1 MVLPLSIGAANSYD
15 DAMTPELPY
24 HSQLPF
30 TFGALEQ
37 GDDSFRRAK
46 AVVLPIPFERTTS
59 YVPGTKNG
67 PREIIAASSQVELY
81 DEELGVEVCDVG
93 IHTLPGMES
102 PFADTAEALAEMR
115 TVAGWLAGEGKFFV
129 ALGGEHAV
137 TAPLVAGV
145 AERHPGVTVL
155 QIDAHADLRES
166 YLGDPHSHASAMR
179 RTLDYARCVQVGI
192 RNLSAP
198 EAAAVPSLNTAM
210 FYDWN
215 MRQDPDWISRVVDA
229 LGEKVY
235 VTIDLDGLDPAVM
248 PAVGT
253 PEPGGLSWRELL
265 ALLRRVM
272 KARVVVAADVVE
284 LCPIPGFVAP
294 NFLAAR
300 LVYKL
305 IGYRFC
311 LA

>member
-1 MVLPLSIGAANSYD
+1 MAH
-15 DAMTPELPY
+15 ELPY
-24 HSQLPF
+24 HAQLPF

-37 GDDSFRRAK
+37 DAGSFDRAG
-46 AVVLPIPFERTTS
+46 AVVLPVPFERTTS

-67 PREIIAASSQVELY
+67 PREIIAASGQVELY
-81 DEELGVEVCDVG
+81 DEELGREICDVG
-93 IHTLPGMES
+93 IHTLPAMES
-102 PFADTAEALAEMR
+102 PFASTDEAFAEMR
-115 TVAGWLAGEGKFFV
+115 RVSEWLAGAGKFFV
-129 ALGGEHAV
+129 ALGGEHAL

-145 AERHPGVTVL
+145 AAVHPGVTVL

-166 YLGDPHSHASAMR
+166 YMGDRHSHASAMR
-179 RTLDYARCVQVGI
+179 RVLEYAPTVQVGI

-198 EAAAVPSLNTAM
+198 EAEAIPGLETTV

-215 MRQDPDWISRVVDA
+215 MRNDPAWITRVVEA

-235 VTIDLDGLDPAVM
+235 VTIDCDGLDPAIM

-253 PEPGGLSWRELL
+253 PEPGGLSWRETLT
-265 ALLRRVM
+265 LLRRVM
-272 KARVVVAADVVE
+272 EARTVVAADVVE

-305 IGYRFC
+305 IGYRFF
-311 LA
+311 AR

>member
-1 MVLPLSIGAANSYD
+1 
-15 DAMTPELPY
+15 MTSELPY
-24 HSQLPF
+24 HAQLPF
-30 TFGALEQ
+30 TFGAIEQ
-37 GDDSFRRAK
+37 DAGSFERAR

-81 DEELGVEVCDVG
+81 DEELGREICDAG

-102 PFADTAEALAEMR
+102 PFAATEEAFAEMR
-115 TVAGWLAGEGKFFV
+115 RVAAWIAGAGKFFV
-129 ALGGEHAV
+129 ALGGEHAL

-145 AERHPGVTVL
+145 AEQHPGVTVL
-155 QIDAHADLRES
+155 QIDAHADLRDS
-166 YLGDPHSHASAMR
+166 YMGDRHSHASAMR
-179 RTLDYARCVQVGI
+179 RVLEFAPCVQVAI

-198 EAAAVPSLNTAM
+198 EVGAIPSLATTV

-215 MRQDPDWISRVVDA
+215 MREDPDWMQRVVDN

-235 VTIDLDGLDPAVM
+235 VTIDCDGIDPAVM

-253 PEPGGLSWRELL
+253 PEPGGVSWRELL
-265 ALLRRVM
+265 TLLKLVMSRRT
-272 KARVVVAADVVE
+272 VVAADVVE

-305 IGYRFC
+305 IGYRFF
-311 LA
+311 A

>member
-1 MVLPLSIGAANSYD
+1 MAND
-15 DAMTPELPY
+15 LPY
-24 HSQLPF
+24 HAQLPF

-37 GDDSFRRAK
+37 DAGSFDRAG
-46 AVVLPIPFERTTS
+46 AVILPVPFERTTS

-67 PREIIAASSQVELY
+67 PREIIAASGQVELY
-81 DEELGVEVCDVG
+81 DEELGREICDAG

-102 PFADTAEALAEMR
+102 PFASTGDAFAEMHR
-115 TVAGWLAGEGKFFV
+115 VAAWLAGAGKFFV
-129 ALGGEHAV
+129 ALGGEHAL

-145 AERHPGVTVL
+145 ADVHPGVTVL
-155 QIDAHADLRES
+155 QIDAHADLRDS
-166 YLGDPHSHASAMR
+166 YMGDRHSHASAMR
-179 RTLDYARCVQVGI
+179 RVLEHAPAVQVAI

-198 EAAAVPSLNTAM
+198 EAAAMPGLKTTV

-215 MRQDPDWISRVVDA
+215 MRNDPAWITRIVEA

-235 VTIDLDGLDPAVM
+235 ITIDCDGIDPGVM

-253 PEPGGLSWRELL
+253 PEPGGMTWRELL
-265 ALLRRVM
+265 TLLKLVM
-272 KARVVVAADVVE
+272 TKRTVVAADVVE
-284 LCPIPGFVAP
+284 LCPIPGLVAP

-305 IGYRFC
+305 IGYRFF
-311 LA
+311 AR

>member
-1 MVLPLSIGAANSYD
+1 MAN
-15 DAMTPELPY
+15 ELPY
-24 HSQLPF
+24 HAQLPF

-37 GDDSFRRAK
+37 DAASFDRAG
-46 AVVLPIPFERTTS
+46 AVVLPVPFERTTS

-67 PREIIAASSQVELY
+67 PREIIAASGQVELY
-81 DEELGVEVCDVG
+81 DEELGREICDIG
-93 IHTLPGMES
+93 IHTLPAMES
-102 PFADTAEALAEMR
+102 PFASTDDAFAEMR
-115 TVAGWLAGEGKFFV
+115 RVAAWLAGAGKFFV
-129 ALGGEHAV
+129 ALGGEHAL

-145 AERHPGVTVL
+145 ADVHPGVSVL

-166 YLGDPHSHASAMR
+166 YMGDRHSHASAMR
-179 RTLDYARCVQVGI
+179 RVLEYAPTVQVAI

-198 EAAAVPSLNTAM
+198 EAEAIPGLETTV

-215 MRQDPDWISRVVDA
+215 MRDDPAWITRVVEA

-235 VTIDLDGLDPAVM
+235 ITIDCDGIDPAIM

-253 PEPGGLSWRELL
+253 PEPGGLSWRETLTLL
-265 ALLRRVM
+265 KLVM
-272 KARVVVAADVVE
+272 TKKTVVAADVVE

-311 LA
+311 LRP

>member
-1 MVLPLSIGAANSYD
+1 MA
-15 DAMTPELPY
+15 TELPY
-24 HSQLPF
+24 HAQLPF

-37 GDDSFRRAK
+37 DAGSFDRAR
-46 AVVLPIPFERTTS
+46 AVVLPVPFERTTS

-67 PREIIAASSQVELY
+67 PREIIAASGQVELY
-81 DEELGVEVCDVG
+81 DEELGREICDVG
-93 IHTLPGMES
+93 IHTLPAMES
-102 PFADTAEALAEMR
+102 PFASTDEAFAEMR
-115 TVAGWLAGEGKFFV
+115 RVAGWLAGAGKFFV
-129 ALGGEHAV
+129 ALGGEHAL

-145 AERHPGVTVL
+145 AAVHPGVTVL

-166 YLGDPHSHASAMR
+166 YMGDRHSHASAMR
-179 RTLDYARCVQVGI
+179 RVLEYAPTVQVGI

-198 EAAAVPSLNTAM
+198 EAEAIPGLETTV

-215 MRQDPDWISRVVDA
+215 MRNDPEWITRVVEA
-229 LGEKVY
+229 LGENVY
-235 VTIDLDGLDPAVM
+235 ITIDCDGLDPAIM

-253 PEPGGLSWRELL
+253 PEPGGLTWRETLT
-265 ALLRRVM
+265 LLRRVM
-272 KARVVVAADVVE
+272 ETKTVVAADVVE

-305 IGYRFC
+305 IGYRFF
-311 LA
+311 AR

>member
-1 MVLPLSIGAANSYD
+1 MAH
-15 DAMTPELPY
+15 ELPY
-24 HSQLPF
+24 HAQLPF

-37 GDDSFRRAK
+37 DAGSFDRAG
-46 AVVLPIPFERTTS
+46 AVVLPVPFERTTS

-67 PREIIAASSQVELY
+67 PREIIAASGQVELY
-81 DEELGVEVCDVG
+81 DEELGREICDVG
-93 IHTLPGMES
+93 IHTLPAMES
-102 PFADTAEALAEMR
+102 PFASTDEAFAEMR
-115 TVAGWLAGEGKFFV
+115 RVAAWLAGAGKFFV
-129 ALGGEHAV
+129 ALGGEHAL

-145 AERHPGVTVL
+145 AAVHPGVTVL

-166 YLGDPHSHASAMR
+166 YMGDRHSHASAMR
-179 RTLDYARCVQVGI
+179 RVLEYAPTVQVGI

-198 EAAAVPSLNTAM
+198 EAEAIPGLETTV

-215 MRQDPDWISRVVDA
+215 MRNDPAWITRVVEA
-229 LGEKVY
+229 LGENVY
-235 VTIDLDGLDPAVM
+235 ITIDCDGLDPAIM

-253 PEPGGLSWRELL
+253 PEPGGLTWRETLT
-265 ALLRRVM
+265 LLRRVM
-272 KARVVVAADVVE
+272 ETKTVVAADVVE

-305 IGYRFC
+305 IGYRFF
-311 LA
+311 AR

>member
-1 MVLPLSIGAANSYD
+1 MA
-15 DAMTPELPY
+15 TELPY
-24 HSQLPF
+24 HAQLPF

-37 GDDSFRRAK
+37 DAGSFDRAG
-46 AVVLPIPFERTTS
+46 AVVLPVPFERTTS

-67 PREIIAASSQVELY
+67 PREIIAASGQVELY
-81 DEELGVEVCDVG
+81 DEELGREICDVG
-93 IHTLPGMES
+93 IHTLPAMES
-102 PFADTAEALAEMR
+102 PFASTDEAFAEMR
-115 TVAGWLAGEGKFFV
+115 RVAEWLAGAGKFFV
-129 ALGGEHAV
+129 ALGGEHAL

-145 AERHPGVTVL
+145 AAVHPGVTVL

-166 YLGDPHSHASAMR
+166 YMGDRHSHASAMR
-179 RTLDYARCVQVGI
+179 RVLEYAPTVQVGI

-198 EAAAVPSLNTAM
+198 EAEAIPGLETTV

-215 MRQDPDWISRVVDA
+215 MRNDPEWITRVVEA

-235 VTIDLDGLDPAVM
+235 ITIDCDGLDPAIM

-253 PEPGGLSWRELL
+253 PEPGGLTWRETLT
-265 ALLRRVM
+265 LLRRVM
-272 KARVVVAADVVE
+272 AAKTVVAADVVE

-305 IGYRFC
+305 IGYRFF
-311 LA
+311 AR

>member
-1 MVLPLSIGAANSYD
+1 
-15 DAMTPELPY
+15 MTSEFPY
-24 HSQLPF
+24 HAQLPF
-30 TFGALEQ
+30 TFGAIEQ
-37 GDDSFRRAK
+37 DAGSFERAH

-59 YVPGTKNG
+59 YVPGTRNG

-81 DEELGVEVCDVG
+81 DEELGREICDVG

-102 PFADTAEALAEMR
+102 PFAATEEAFAEMR
-115 TVAGWLAGEGKFFV
+115 RVAAWLAGAGKFFV
-129 ALGGEHAV
+129 ALGGEHAL

-155 QIDAHADLRES
+155 QIDAHADLRDS
-166 YLGDPHSHASAMR
+166 YMGDRHSHASAMR
-179 RTLDYARCVQVGI
+179 RVLECAPCVQVAI
-192 RNLSAP
+192 RNLSTL
-198 EAAAVPSLNTAM
+198 EVAAIPGLATTV

-215 MRQDPDWISRVVDA
+215 MREDPDWMQRVVDK
-229 LGEKVY
+229 LGERVY
-235 VTIDLDGLDPAVM
+235 ITLDCDGIDPAVM

-265 ALLRRVM
+265 TLLKLVM
-272 KARVVVAADVVE
+272 SSRTVVAADVVE

-305 IGYRFC
+305 IGYRFF
-311 LA
+311 A

>member
-1 MVLPLSIGAANSYD
+1 MSDS
-15 DAMTPELPY
+15 LPY
-24 HSQLPF
+24 HAGPPA
-30 TFGALEQ
+30 TYGALEQ
-37 GDDSFRRAK
+37 PAGSFAACR

-59 YVPGTKNG
+59 YGPGTKGG

-81 DEELGVEVCDVG
+81 DEELGREVYEVG
-93 IHTLPGMES
+93 IHTLPFMEL
-102 PFADTAEALAEMR
+102 PFARTEDAFEEIRRTAA
-115 TVAGWLAGEGKFFV
+115 WLMSEDKFFV
-129 ALGGEHAV
+129 ALGGEHAI

-145 AERHPGVTVL
+145 ASAREGLTVL
-155 QIDAHADLRES
+155 QIDAHADLRDS

-179 RTLDYARCVQVGI
+179 RVLEHAPAVQVGI

-198 EAAAVPSLNTAM
+198 EAQAIPGLRTKV

-215 MRQDPDWISRVVDA
+215 MRQDPRWMDAVVEA
-229 LGEKVY
+229 LADPVY
-235 VTIDLDGLDPAVM
+235 ITIDCDGLDPAVM

-253 PEPGGLSWRELL
+253 PEPGGLTWRETLDL
-265 ALLRRVM
+265 VKLVMQRRRV
-272 KARVVVAADVVE
+272 VASDVVE

-305 IGYRFC
+305 IGYRF
-311 LA
+311 AAEQRANM

>member
-1 MVLPLSIGAANSYD
+1 MAN
-15 DAMTPELPY
+15 ELPY
-24 HSQLPF
+24 HAQLPF

-37 GDDSFRRAK
+37 DAASFDRAG
-46 AVVLPIPFERTTS
+46 AVVLPVPFERTTS

-67 PREIIAASSQVELY
+67 PREIIAASGQVELH
-81 DEELGVEVCDVG
+81 DEELGREICDVG
-93 IHTLPGMES
+93 IHTLPAMES
-102 PFADTAEALAEMR
+102 PFASTGDAFAEMR
-115 TVAGWLAGEGKFFV
+115 RVAAWLAGAGKFFV
-129 ALGGEHAV
+129 ALGGEHAL

-145 AERHPGVTVL
+145 AGVHPGVTVL

-166 YLGDPHSHASAMR
+166 YMGDPHSHASAMR
-179 RTLDYARCVQVGI
+179 RVLEYAPAVQVAI

-198 EAAAVPSLNTAM
+198 EAAAIPRLNTTV

-215 MRQDPDWISRVVDA
+215 MRSDPAWITRIVDA
-229 LGEKVY
+229 LGDKVY
-235 VTIDLDGLDPAVM
+235 ITIDCDGIDPAIM

-265 ALLRRVM
+265 TLLKLVM
-272 KARVVVAADVVE
+272 VKKTVVAADVVE
-284 LCPIPGFVAP
+284 LCPIPGLVAP

-305 IGYRFC
+305 IGYRFF
-311 LA
+311 AR

>member
-1 MVLPLSIGAANSYD
+1 
-15 DAMTPELPY
+15 MTSELPY
-24 HSQLPF
+24 HAQLPF
-30 TFGALEQ
+30 TFGAIEQ
-37 GDDSFRRAK
+37 DAGSFERAQ

-81 DEELGVEVCDVG
+81 DEELGREICDVG

-102 PFADTAEALAEMR
+102 PFAATDEAFAEMR
-115 TVAGWLAGEGKFFV
+115 RVAAWLAGAGKFFV
-129 ALGGEHAV
+129 ALGGEHAL

-155 QIDAHADLRES
+155 QIDAHADLRDS
-166 YLGDPHSHASAMR
+166 YMGDRHSHASAMR
-179 RTLDYARCVQVGI
+179 RVLEWAPCVQVAI

-198 EAAAVPSLNTAM
+198 EVAAIPGLATTV

-215 MRQDPDWISRVVDA
+215 MRQDPDWMQRVVEK

-235 VTIDLDGLDPAVM
+235 ITIDCDGIDPAVM

-265 ALLRRVM
+265 TLLKLVM
-272 KARVVVAADVVE
+272 ATRTVVAADVVE

-305 IGYRFC
+305 IGYRFFASR
-311 LA
+311 LPAGQG

>member
-1 MVLPLSIGAANSYD
+1 
-15 DAMTPELPY
+15 MTPALPY
-24 HSQLPF
+24 HAQLPF

-37 GDDSFRRAK
+37 DDESFDRAK
-46 AVVLPIPFERTTS
+46 AVVLPVPFERTTS

-67 PREIIAASSQVELY
+67 PREILAASSQVELY
-81 DEELGVEVCDVG
+81 DEELGREVSDVG

-102 PFADTAEALAEMR
+102 PFASTDDAFAEMR
-115 TVAGWLAGEGKFFV
+115 RVAAWLAGAGKYFV
-129 ALGGEHAV
+129 ALGGEHAL

-145 AERHPGVTVL
+145 ADVHPGVTVL

-166 YLGDPHSHASAMR
+166 YLGDPNSHASAMR
-179 RTLDYARCVQVGI
+179 RVLAYAPTVQVAI

-198 EAAAVPSLNTAM
+198 EAAAVPGLSTSV

-215 MRQDPDWISRVVDA
+215 MREDPRWMDRVVDA

-235 VTIDLDGLDPAVM
+235 ITIDCDGIDPAVM

-265 ALLRRVM
+265 SLLKLTMSRRT
-272 KARVVVAADVVE
+272 VVAADVVE

-305 IGYRFC
+305 VGYRFC
-311 LA
+311 LRP

>member
-1 MVLPLSIGAANSYD
+1 MANG
-15 DAMTPELPY
+15 LPY
-24 HSQLPF
+24 HAQLPF
-30 TFGALEQ
+30 TFCSLDRDA
-37 GDDSFRRAK
+37 DAFDRAG
-46 AVVLPIPFERTTS
+46 AVVLPVPFERTTS

-81 DEELGVEVCDVG
+81 DEELGREISDIG

-102 PFADTAEALAEMR
+102 PFADTGDALAEMR
-115 TVAGWLAGEGKFFV
+115 RVAAWLAGAGKFFV
-129 ALGGEHAV
+129 ALGGEHAL

-145 AERHPGVTVL
+145 ADVHPGVTVL

-166 YLGDPHSHASAMR
+166 YMGDRYSHASAMR
-179 RTLDYARCVQVGI
+179 RVLEHAPTVQVAI

-198 EAAAVPSLNTAM
+198 EAAAVPGLTTTV

-215 MRQDPDWISRVVDA
+215 MRSDPAWMSTIVAA

-235 VTIDLDGLDPAVM
+235 ITIDLDGIDPAVM

-265 ALLRRVM
+265 SLMRLVM
-272 KARVVVAADVVE
+272 TTKTVVAADVVE

-305 IGYRFC
+305 IGYRFY
-311 LA
+311 ARTS

>member
-1 MVLPLSIGAANSYD
+1 MSTA
-15 DAMTPELPY
+15 LPY
-24 HSQLPF
+24 HAQLPF

-37 GDDSFRRAK
+37 DAGSFDRAR
-46 AVVLPIPFERTTS
+46 AVVLPVPFERTTS

-67 PREIIAASSQVELY
+67 PREIIAASGQVELY
-81 DEELGVEVCDVG
+81 DEELGREVCDVG
-93 IHTLPGMES
+93 IHTLPAMES
-102 PFADTAEALAEMR
+102 PFASTEDAFAEMR
-115 TVAGWLAGEGKFFV
+115 RVAAWLAGAGKFFV
-129 ALGGEHAV
+129 ALGGEHAL

-145 AERHPGVTVL
+145 ADVHPGVTVL

-166 YLGDPHSHASAMR
+166 YMGDRHSHASAMR
-179 RTLDYARCVQVGI
+179 RVLEYAPTVQVGI
-192 RNLSAP
+192 RNLSSP
-198 EAAAVPSLNTAM
+198 EADAIPGLGTKV

-215 MRQDPDWISRVVDA
+215 MRDDPAWMTRIVDA

-235 VTIDLDGLDPAVM
+235 ITIDLDGIDPAVM

-265 ALLRRVM
+265 ALMKMVM
-272 KARVVVAADVVE
+272 AKKTVVAADVVE

-305 IGYRFC
+305 IGYRFY
-311 LA
+311 AR

>member
-1 MVLPLSIGAANSYD
+1 MA
-15 DAMTPELPY
+15 TELPY
-24 HSQLPF
+24 HAQLPF

-37 GDDSFRRAK
+37 DAGSFDRAG
-46 AVVLPIPFERTTS
+46 AVVLPVPFERTTS

-67 PREIIAASSQVELY
+67 PREIIAASGQVELY
-81 DEELGVEVCDVG
+81 DEELGAEIYGVG
-93 IHTLPGMES
+93 IHTLPAMES
-102 PFADTAEALAEMR
+102 PFASTDDAFSEMR
-115 TVAGWLAGEGKFFV
+115 RVAGWLAGAGKFFV
-129 ALGGEHAV
+129 ALGGEHAL

-145 AERHPGVTVL
+145 AAVHPGVTVL

-166 YLGDPHSHASAMR
+166 YMGDRHSHASAMR
-179 RTLDYARCVQVGI
+179 RVLEYAPAVQVGI

-198 EAAAVPSLNTAM
+198 EAEAIPGLETTV

-215 MRQDPDWISRVVDA
+215 MRNDPEWITRVVEA

-235 VTIDLDGLDPAVM
+235 ITIDCDGLDPAIM

-253 PEPGGLSWRELL
+253 PEPGGLTWRETLK
-265 ALLRRVM
+265 LLRRVM
-272 KARVVVAADVVE
+272 EAKTVVAADVVE

-305 IGYRFC
+305 IGYRFF
-311 LA
+311 AR

>member
-1 MVLPLSIGAANSYD
+1 MA
-15 DAMTPELPY
+15 TELPY
-24 HSQLPF
+24 HAQLPF

-37 GDDSFRRAK
+37 DAGSFDRAG
-46 AVVLPIPFERTTS
+46 AVVLPVPFERTTS

-67 PREIIAASSQVELY
+67 PREIIAASGQVELY
-81 DEELGVEVCDVG
+81 DEELGREICDVG
-93 IHTLPGMES
+93 IHTLPAMES
-102 PFADTAEALAEMR
+102 PFASTDEAFAEMR
-115 TVAGWLAGEGKFFV
+115 RVAAWLAGAGKFFV
-129 ALGGEHAV
+129 ALGGEHAL

-145 AERHPGVTVL
+145 AAVHPGVTVL

-166 YLGDPHSHASAMR
+166 YMGDRHSHASAMR
-179 RTLDYARCVQVGI
+179 RVLEYAPTVQVGI

-198 EAAAVPSLNTAM
+198 EAEAIPGLETTV

-215 MRQDPDWISRVVDA
+215 MRNDPAWITRVVEA

-235 VTIDLDGLDPAVM
+235 ITIDCDGLDPAIM

-253 PEPGGLSWRELL
+253 PEPGGLTWRETLT
-265 ALLRRVM
+265 LLRRVM
-272 KARVVVAADVVE
+272 ETKTVVAADVVE

-305 IGYRFC
+305 IGYRFF
-311 LA
+311 AR

>member
-1 MVLPLSIGAANSYD
+1 MA
-15 DAMTPELPY
+15 TELPY
-24 HSQLPF
+24 HAQMPF

-37 GDDSFRRAK
+37 DAGSFDRAQ
-46 AVVLPIPFERTTS
+46 AVVLPVPFERTTS

-67 PREIIAASSQVELY
+67 PREIMAASGQVELY
-81 DEELGVEVCDVG
+81 DEELGREICDVG
-93 IHTLPGMES
+93 IHTLPAMES
-102 PFADTAEALAEMR
+102 PFASTDEAFAEMR
-115 TVAGWLAGEGKFFV
+115 RVAGWLAGAGKFFV
-129 ALGGEHAV
+129 ALGGEHAL

-145 AERHPGVTVL
+145 AAVHPGVTVL

-166 YLGDPHSHASAMR
+166 YMGDPNSHASAMR
-179 RTLDYARCVQVGI
+179 RVLEYAPAVQVGI

-198 EAAAVPSLNTAM
+198 EAEAIPGLETTV

-215 MRQDPDWISRVVDA
+215 MRNDPEWITRVVEA

-235 VTIDLDGLDPAVM
+235 ITIDCDGLDPAIM

-253 PEPGGLSWRELL
+253 PEPGGLSWRETLT
-265 ALLRRVM
+265 LLRRVM
-272 KARVVVAADVVE
+272 AAKTVVAADVVE

-305 IGYRFC
+305 IGYRFF
-311 LA
+311 AR

>member
-1 MVLPLSIGAANSYD
+1 
-15 DAMTPELPY
+15 MTDLPY
-24 HSQLPF
+24 HPGPPA
-30 TFGALEQ
+30 TFGGLEQ
-37 GDDSFRRAK
+37 RPGSFDRSR

-59 YVPGTKNG
+59 YGSGTKSG

-81 DEELGVEVCDVG
+81 DEELGWEICEVG
-93 IHTLPGMES
+93 IHTLPPMEL
-102 PFADTAEALAEMR
+102 PFSDTAEAFGEIR
-115 TVAGWLAGEGKFFV
+115 RAGAWLASARKFVV
-129 ALGGEHAV
+129 ALGGEHAI
-137 TAPLVAGV
+137 TAPLVAGM
-145 AERHPGVTVL
+145 ASAHPGLTVL

-179 RTLDYARCVQVGI
+179 RVLEHAPAVQVGI

-198 EAAAVPSLNTAM
+198 EAHAVRDLPTTV

-215 MRQDPDWISRVVDA
+215 MREDDAWMERVVGA
-229 LGEKVY
+229 LGDPVY
-235 VTIDLDGLDPAVM
+235 ISIDCDGLDPAVM

-265 ALLRRVM
+265 QLLRRVM
-272 KARVVVAADVVE
+272 RHRQVIACDVVE

-305 IGYRFC
+305 VGYRF
-311 LA
+311 AGARDRAGFPEP

>member
-1 MVLPLSIGAANSYD
+1 MAN
-15 DAMTPELPY
+15 ELPY
-24 HSQLPF
+24 HAQLPF

-37 GDDSFRRAK
+37 DAASFDRAG
-46 AVVLPIPFERTTS
+46 AVVLPVPFERTTS

-67 PREIIAASSQVELY
+67 PREIIAASGQVELY
-81 DEELGVEVCDVG
+81 DEELGREICDIG
-93 IHTLPGMES
+93 IHTLPAMES
-102 PFADTAEALAEMR
+102 PFASTDDAFAEMR
-115 TVAGWLAGEGKFFV
+115 RVAAWLVGAGKFFV
-129 ALGGEHAV
+129 ALGGEHAL

-145 AERHPGVTVL
+145 TDVHPGVSVL

-166 YLGDPHSHASAMR
+166 YMGDRHSHASAMR
-179 RTLDYARCVQVGI
+179 RVLEYAPTVQVAI

-198 EAAAVPSLNTAM
+198 EAEAIPGLETTV

-215 MRQDPDWISRVVDA
+215 MRDDPAWITRVVEA

-235 VTIDLDGLDPAVM
+235 ITIDCDGIDPAIM

-253 PEPGGLSWRELL
+253 PEPGGLSWRETLTLL
-265 ALLRRVM
+265 KLVM
-272 KARVVVAADVVE
+272 TKKTVVAADVVE

-305 IGYRFC
+305 IGYKFFAR
-311 LA
+311 

>member
-1 MVLPLSIGAANSYD
+1 MAD
-15 DAMTPELPY
+15 ELPY
-24 HSQLPF
+24 HAQLPF

-37 GDDSFRRAK
+37 DAGSFDRAG
-46 AVVLPIPFERTTS
+46 AVILPVPFERTTS

-81 DEELGVEVCDVG
+81 DEELGREICDIG

-102 PFADTAEALAEMR
+102 PFASTEEALAEMR
-115 TVAGWLAGEGKFFV
+115 RTASWLAREGKYFV
-129 ALGGEHAV
+129 ALGGEHAL

-145 AERHPGVTVL
+145 AEHHPGVSVL
-155 QIDAHADLRES
+155 QIDAHADLRDQ
-166 YLGDPHSHASAMR
+166 YMGDPYSHASAMR
-179 RTLDYARCVQVGI
+179 RTLDYAPCVQVGI

-198 EAAAVPSLNTAM
+198 EAAAIPSLNTTV

-215 MRQDPDWISRVVDA
+215 MRQDAAWMNRVVDA
-229 LGEKVY
+229 LGENVY
-235 VTIDLDGLDPAVM
+235 VTIDLDGLDPAIM

-265 ALLRRVM
+265 GLLRLVM
-272 KARVVVAADVVE
+272 TTRTVVAADVVE